1 MTDPG
6 ATMTSLTIRMAQPS
20 DAVAIHRLAELDSS
34 AAPQQPVLVAE
45 VSGELWSAISLDDG
59 QLVADPFRPTGELQF
74 LLVERARQIRRG
86 QRGRGHG
93 GRLAHAFASVT
104 GHGRPRPTARLV
116 H

>member
-1 MTDPG
+1 
-6 ATMTSLTIRMAQPS
+6 MTSLTIRMAQPS
-20 DAVAIHRLAELDSS
+20 DAVAVQRLAELDSS

-45 VSGELWSAISLDDG
+45 VGHELWSAISLDDF

-74 LLVERARQIRRG
+74 LLVERARQIRRAD
-86 QRGRGHG
+86 RGP
-93 GRLAHAFASVT
+93 GRLARAFASVT

>member
-1 MTDPG
+1 MIDPG

-20 DAVAIHRLAELDSS
+20 DAHAIDRLAELDSS

-45 VSGELWSAISLDDG
+45 VSGELWSAISLDDFT
-59 QLVADPFRPTGELQF
+59 LVADPFRPTGELAF
-74 LLVERARQIRRG
+74 LLVERARQIRRNE
-86 QRGRGHG
+86 RADG
-93 GRLAHAFASVT
+93 GRLARAFASVT